1 MAFIEEDS
9 VKITVVAVGKLKER
23 FWEDAC
29 AEYVKRLSAYASI
42 KMVEIPDR
50 DPAKTG
56 GEEAGRALE
65 GKAILAAIPERSHV
79 VLLDIG
85 GKERSSEEIASHLN
99 DLMLRGES
107 SITFVIGGSCGVSSE
122 VRARAD
128 ERLSFGRITL
138 PHNLARVVLLEQV
151 YRAFK
156 IMRGEPYHK

>member
-23 FWEDAC
+23 FWADAC

-65 GKAILAAIPERSHV
+65 GKAVLAAIPERSHV

>member
-1 MAFIEEDS
+1 M
-9 VKITVVAVGKLKER
+9 KITVVAVGKLKER
-23 FWEDAC
+23 FWADAC
-29 AEYVKRLSAYASI
+29 AEYAKRLSAYATV
-42 KMVEIPDR
+42 KMVEIADR
-50 DPAKTG
+50 DPAKSG

-65 GKAILAAIPERSHV
+65 GKGILAAIPERSHV

-85 GKERSSEEIASHLN
+85 GKERSSEEIASHLD

-107 SITFVIGGSCGVSSE
+107 LITFVIGGSCGVSPE